1 MARSGCVYFVWDS
14 CAWPLAGFTVKH
26 ELVAWLKRRKDT
38 YDDLVE
44 MEVWRVRDG
53 NHLDSHPTELKI
65 SDLLNG

>member
-1 MARSGCVYFVWDS
+1 MARSGAVYFVWDS
-14 CAWPLAGFTVKH
+14 CSWPLAGFTVKH
-26 ELVAWLKRRKDT
+26 ELVSWLKRRKDT

-53 NHLDSHPTELKI
+53 NLLDSHPTELKI